1 MRGKSN
7 DMGKSDTPA
16 GKSDAAKG
24 VAAKSVTAKGVAGKG
39 HTAKG
44 DARSGARLKEA
55 VDRMKRAPKIVAVPV
70 GIGLI
75 LGGTILAPLPIFG
88 VWMAPLG
95 LAILAPHSRRA
106 HRATRH
112 MRRYWIIFLR
122 WAIARGFLR
131 VKEPQ
136 GDGRPPAED

>member
-7 DMGKSDTPA
+7 DMGKSETPA
-16 GKSDAAKG
+16 GKNGTAMSDAAKSDAAK
-24 VAAKSVTAKGVAGKG
+24 SDT
-39 HTAKG
+39 
-44 DARSGARLKEA
+44 RSGARLKETVA
-55 VDRMKRAPKIVAVPV
+55 RMKRAPKIVAVPV

-136 GDGRPPAED
+136 GDDRPPSAD